1 MSEPSIIVWDADDV
15 LNRLM
20 FSWLDYW
27 SEINNT
33 DVSYSELSQNPPHSI
48 LGISRE
54 EYLDSLDNFRNS
66 ESGKNVLVN
75 DTILRWFEN
84 HGNKFRHMVCTARPI
99 NTMPNQAWWIYYNYG
114 QWIYTVHAAKTVR
127 DLMDNHHA
135 ETKADFI
142 SWMNKEVLFIDDSEE
157 NVNAVSETGSETM
170 LYPQPW
176 NSSKHSE
183 EEFIAKLNEKLGL

>member
-1 MSEPSIIVWDADDV
+1 MSEPPIIVWDADDV

-27 SEINNT
+27 NTINNT
-33 DVSYSELSQNPPHSI
+33 NASYSELSQNPPDSI
-48 LGISRE
+48 IGISRK
-54 EYLDSLDNFRNS
+54 EYIDSLDGFRNS
-66 ESGKNVLVN
+66 ESGKKVLTN
-75 DTILRWFEN
+75 DIVKNWFEN
-84 HGNKFRHMVCTARPI
+84 HGNKFKHVACTARPI
-99 NTMPNQAWWIYYNYG
+99 ETMPNQAWWIYYNYG
-114 QWIYTVHAAKTVR
+114 KWIHTVHAAKTVR
-127 DLMDNHHA
+127 DLMDNHHPA
-135 ETKADFI
+135 TKADFI